1 MDYSL
6 LMVADFDLKMS
17 GHAYG
22 WKNGR
27 CLPRGGAPV
36 SRGECIGSMGSPLL
50 LPTRP
55 RMHKTPAAH
64 AIEYGGMKWPSIV
77 AQLCAGDQLEALV
90 SSPLRRC
97 LVGERFSF
105 WEPWAVGEA
114 RLSEVEGF
122 LEKWTLSGPRSEER
136 SSAPEVTCL
145 ARMAL
150 AVSANTMKADTLLP
164 AVRIMRSRWKPGLCL
179 RRIDGVYVWGG
190 LTVRGWGE

>member
-1 MDYSL
+1 
-6 LMVADFDLKMS
+6 MS

-27 CLPRGGAPV
+27 CLPLGGAPV
-36 SRGECIGSMGSPLL
+36 SRGECVGLMGSPLL

-55 RMHKTPAAH
+55 RMHKIPAAH

-179 RRIDGVYVWGG
+179 RRI
-190 LTVRGWGE
+190 GWLWLLGAKEWRAGATIRKCY